1 MSKRTK
7 SIIYNFLSFAAF
19 FLPILLLIQSFTGLT
34 GIWIPVTAFVVS
46 TLVAPKFQAIKT
58 PDGEKLYMKWIF
70 RKEAKE
76 ME

>member
-19 FLPILLLIQSFTGLT
+19 FLPILLLTQAFTGLT
-34 GIWIPVTAFVVS
+34 GLWIPVTAFVVS

-58 PDGEKLYMKWIF
+58 PTGEKLFMKWIF
-70 RKEAKE
+70 SKEAKE